1 MYFYCKYFGLLK
13 DLVGKAILLLQYMH
27 VMKNYRPGINSQS
40 DMIIYNIKY

>member
-27 VMKNYRPGINSQS
+27 VIIKKKNTDQGFILNLT
-40 DMIIYNIKY
+40 